1 MLSENAILVLLT
13 LPYVI
18 DLVVGLFMIY
28 FLANLIDFEDK
39 SLDKEIIDGSYELEL
54 PLNFQVIGECIIC
67 TE

>member
-18 DLVVGLFMIY
+18 DLAVGLFMIY
-28 FLANLIDFEDK
+28 FLANLIDFQEKSVDK
-39 SLDKEIIDGSYELEL
+39 GKVDGSYELEL
-54 PLNFQVIGECIIC
+54 PINFQVIDECIIC